1 MLTVTYG
8 QLRDQVFARAMT
20 KMANCS
26 GFKSPKLT
34 FNIAK
39 INKRL
44 LDEAK
49 LADEVY
55 QKLVREYCNKD
66 DKGEIV
72 PHDGRPGTF
81 VIPEGK
87 ADEWKAKVAEFNA
100 VTFEIDRPKVELSDV
115 QATAGLSPM
124 EVMALEPLLSFDEEA
139 PTLKAVPDPK

>member
-8 QLRDQVFARAMT
+8 QLRDATFGRAMA

-39 INKRL
+39 INKRI

-49 LADEVY
+49 LVDELY

-66 DKGEIV
+66 EKGEIL
-72 PHDGRPGTF
+72 PHEGRPGTF
-81 VIPEGK
+81 VIPEEKG
-87 ADEWKAKVAEFNA
+87 DEWRAKTAEFNSLS
-100 VTFEIDRPKVELSDV
+100 FEIDRPKIELADV
-115 QATAGLSPM
+115 QTVAQLSPM
-124 EVMALEPLLSFDEEA
+124 EVMALESVLHFDESA
-139 PTLKAVPDPK
+139 PTLSAVPDPK